1 MSRRTVLLA
10 FLIFLTYAVETAV
23 SQVWI
28 DGRIHVPPAAERGPD
43 TGKESVRS
51 AGEVQE
57 EELKK
62 LREIRQE
69 EIRRDTE
76 KLYQLST
83 ELREY
88 IEKNNGNF
96 LSLDMIKKADTIE
109 HLAHSVKKKMKDIQ

>member
-10 FLIFLTYAVETAV
+10 FLIFLTYAVETSV
-23 SQVWI
+23 SQVWN
-28 DGRIHVPPAAERGPD
+28 DGRNHAPPVAEQGPN
-43 TGKESVRS
+43 TRTRSVRS
-51 AGEVQE
+51 AGEVQQ

-62 LREIRQE
+62 FREIRQE

-88 IEKNNGNF
+88 IEKNSGNS

>member
-10 FLIFLTYAVETAV
+10 FLIFLTYAVETSV
-23 SQVWI
+23 SQVQEPQHVDPSWI
-28 DGRIHVPPAAERGPD
+28 DGRIHGP
-43 TGKESVRS
+43 TAVQPGQVQ
-51 AGEVQE
+51 QE
-57 EELKK
+57 ELTKF
-62 LREIRQE
+62 REIRQE